1 MVRATGGKAC
11 RFPHAVEELLTQL
24 NLETFLFAVEH
35 TGRGWELRVECA
47 ADDGWQAQ
55 TILLGDKLSAASEGN
70 ASLRSRLLALLEER
84 LAACKRRR

>member
-1 MVRATGGKAC
+1 M
-11 RFPHAVEELLTQL
+11 PLSPVEELLTQL

-55 TILLGDKLSAASEGN
+55 TILRGKQAF
-70 ASLRSRLLALLEER
+70 
-84 LAACKRRR
+84 RRF